1 MDKEFMKVAIEEAEK
16 AGAMGEVPVGAKGFS
31 PGRGSVE
38 DGGEV

>member
-31 PGRGSVE
+31 LRRSCH
-38 DGGEV
+38 EVTDEV